1 MTCSALDVACSLRS
15 AIRVPSYPQGRS
27 PSGSSTSGDIVS
39 LVRIQQFAVSF
50 DGYATGE
57 GQSLETPFGHVGGG

>member
-1 MTCSALDVACSLRS
+1 M
-15 AIRVPSYPQGRS
+15 
-27 PSGSSTSGDIVS
+27 S